1 MILPH
6 CRPSARIFSM
16 ARTKTFNSRSP
27 AVPSGM
33 LSQSLHEF
41 VSIDDCPFN
50 NGVYAFVDGRT
61 VLYIGHTTNF
71 KARIATHRREK
82 KWITPTTKVIVTPIA
97 DLDSRLHLE
106 TILMLAYRPLHNKL
120 INIRFRADGTIY
132 ETPWLTPSYQRKKK
146 KSSTK

>member
-1 MILPH
+1 
-6 CRPSARIFSM
+6 M
-16 ARTKTFNSRSP
+16 ACTKRFTSRSP
-27 AVPSGM
+27 SVSSGIAYQV
-33 LSQSLHEF
+33 LQELLHEF

-50 NGVYAFVDGRT
+50 NGVYAFIDGPT
-61 VLYIGHTTNF
+61 VLYIGHSSNF

-82 KWITPTTKVIVTPIA
+82 KWITPTTRVLVTPIA
-97 DLDSRLHLE
+97 DLDARLHLE